1 MTAINQ
7 FPYTSWSI
15 KHVTLDG
22 STQVVKTF
30 TSFDK
35 AIEEYQ
41 IVLRGRS
48 HKNVELFPIEKGPGI
63 KVNINSTSKTK

>member
-1 MTAINQ
+1 MAAINQ
-7 FPYTSWSI
+7 LPYTSWSI

-22 STQVVKTF
+22 RTQVLKTF

-41 IVLRGRS
+41 IVLKGKS
-48 HKNVELFPIEKGPGI
+48 HKNVELFPVPRPA
-63 KVNINSTSKTK
+63 